1 MLSGL
6 HPIAVHFPIALLLT
20 ALLAQGVWLWK
31 RKPVFAEMGFWL
43 LLLGAAAAAIA
54 ALTGGWAEDAASVST
69 EVGDA
74 IAGHETTAYITV
86 WIYAVL
92 AVWQILRKAKM
103 EMAEHRMYFG
113 AMLVASAILIYTG
126 YQGGVLV
133 YDYGVGVNIQ
143 TP

>member
-20 ALLAQGVWLWK
+20 ALLAQGIWLWK
-31 RKPVFAEMGFWL
+31 RMPVFVEMGFWL
-43 LLLGAAAAAIA
+43 LLLGAVAAAVA
-54 ALTGGWAEDAASVST
+54 ALTGGWAEDAATVSK
-69 EVGDA
+69 EVA
-74 IAGHETTAYITV
+74 AEIAQHETTAYITV

-92 AVWQILRKAKM
+92 AVWQLLRKAKM

-113 AMLVASAILIYTG
+113 ALLVASAILIYTA